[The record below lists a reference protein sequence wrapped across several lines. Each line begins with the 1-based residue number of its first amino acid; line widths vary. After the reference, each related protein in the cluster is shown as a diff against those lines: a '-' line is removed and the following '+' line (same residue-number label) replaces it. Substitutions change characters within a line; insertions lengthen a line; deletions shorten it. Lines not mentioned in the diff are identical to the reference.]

1 MSKIIITDNFEKAK
15 EETDFDEIVEADELK
30 VDDVTKIKSLAY
42 IAEKHKKTILIAAE
56 KYSVISQNAL
66 LKLLEEP
73 PKNIDFILLAKS
85 KYSLL
90 DTIKSRLIME
100 KKVYNTEHKSEI
112 DISSVTNDKILELL
126 KEDLDNGEIKVLIY
140 KILKEKQLNET
151 QMKILNDAIKMIEL
165 NIDKKAVLALI
176 MLSIKEKF

>member
-1 MSKIIITDNFEKAK
+1 LSKIIITDDFEKAIQELK
-15 EETDFDEIVEADELK
+15 PDEIVKADELK
-30 VDDVTKIKSLAY
+30 VEDVGKIRDLAY
-42 IAEKHKKTILIAAE
+42 IAEKNKKTILIAAE

-85 KYSLL
+85 KYALL
-90 DTIKSRLIME
+90 DTIKSRLIM
-100 KKVYNTEHKSEI
+100 KKRIYNTGQKSNV
-112 DISSVTNDKILELL
+112 DISTVTNDKILELL
-126 KEDLDNGEIKVLIY
+126 KEDLDSNDIKALIY
-140 KILKEKQLNET
+140 KILKEKKLNEV
-151 QMKILNDAIKMIEL
+151 QMEILSDAIKMIEL